1 MDAEKV
7 EMVTEWMNNYSQ
19 KRKLKKLRQ
28 QDRQMAAQN
37 ARRMQ
42 QSVHEFYMGV
52 VVLQSDTSPASIV
65 FSQFLYQMLKA
76 KVLSL
81 HPELDNRP

>member
-52 VVLQSDTSPASIV
+52 VVLCVLTVRYISSQYCLFSI
-65 FSQFLYQMLKA
+65 SLPNA
-76 KVLSL
+76 KS
-81 HPELDNRP
+81 